1 MTLAVKKCQQDG
13 CSGSMRAISG
23 QEAATQM
30 LDAFGAT
37 KASPVRLM
45 MVGAA
50 SARVT
55 GQSTMCDNPSCAHLD
70 LFGNGQ
76 V

>member
-1 MTLAVKKCQQDG
+1 
-13 CSGSMRAISG
+13 
-23 QEAATQM
+23 M